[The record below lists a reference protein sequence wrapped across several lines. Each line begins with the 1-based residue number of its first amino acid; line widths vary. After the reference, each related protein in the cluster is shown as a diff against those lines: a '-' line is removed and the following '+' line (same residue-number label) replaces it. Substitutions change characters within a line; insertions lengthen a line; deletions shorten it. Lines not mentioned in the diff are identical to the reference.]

1 MGLFEAV
8 IPIADLYAGYD
19 NREILHGVTFQ
30 IYLGAITVIV
40 GPGGSGKSTLLKV
53 FTKFNP
59 VDEPQFWYRCNVHF
73 PFSTTVCLN
82 QKNQRNCSLQNLLA
96 GSTLGHT
103 PEEIIR
109 QCWKAYPHIAGK
121 LIHSA
126 HLELNSIPNELARLA
141 EITVRLATP
150 AHFYFFDEPDAEVAS
165 ENQTSL
171 SQVMK
176 QQLRYKTVVIVTH
189 NLQFARS
196 IADFCVLL
204 IDGEVVESGPV
215 DQFFDNP
222 THPRTR
228 HYVRMGC

>member
-1 MGLFEAV
+1 MGLFEAI
-8 IPIADLYAGYD
+8 IPITELYAGYD

-59 VDEPQFWYRCNVHF
+59 VDDPQFWCRSTIRF
-73 PFSTTVCLN
+73 PFATTVFLS
-82 QKNQRNCSLQNLLA
+82 QKNQRNFSLQNLLA
-96 GSTLGHT
+96 RLTLDHT

-109 QCWKAYPHIAGK
+109 QCWKAYPHIARK
-121 LIHSA
+121 LIDSA
-126 HLELNSIPNELARLA
+126 HLELSSIPNELARLA
-141 EITVRLATP
+141 EITVRLVTP

-165 ENQTSL
+165 ENQTTL

-176 QQLRYKTVVIVTH
+176 QQLRYKTVVVVTH

-196 IADFCVLL
+196 IADYCVLL

-222 THPRTR
+222 AHPRTR